1 MSGQHWM
8 LHLLHLPSLPEVV
21 MPSHPHIV
29 RAIAGGD
36 ALFAELK
43 MYVNLIWEISTSFV
57 NDLHIHTLGSV
68 LRSSGVPFT
77 THRLRAGFLG
87 VLWLATERA
96 SQWSNNRYANHHS
109 ICKSRRG
116 NSFSSVQGTGW
127 FHLPA

>member
-1 MSGQHWM
+1 
-8 LHLLHLPSLPEVV
+8 

-68 LRSSGVPFT
+68 L
-77 THRLRAGFLG
+77 LAFLSPRTDCG
-87 VLWLATERA
+87 PD
-96 SQWSNNRYANHHS
+96 
-109 ICKSRRG
+109 
-116 NSFSSVQGTGW
+116 F
-127 FHLPA
+127 